1 MDVESGNLET
11 GRGHSIDG
19 EEILRPR
26 PGTLQ
31 QEEVREMV
39 RSPENRLSLFE

>member
-11 GRGHSIDG
+11 GRGHSVDG

-26 PGTLQ
+26 PGKLL

-39 RSPENRLSLFE
+39 RSPENGLGLFE